1 MEITTYGCSLKRAMR
16 MNKRVSETVAEIEAS
31 PAPKDNLLAY
41 TWCVLE
47 EVEFDHW
54 GIGGN
59 AVTPEV
65 LQAVIE
71 GQT

>member
-1 MEITTYGCSLKRAMR
+1 MENLNTYYQFNKEFLLVELARLLKGL
-16 MNKRVSETVAEIEAS
+16 T
-31 PAPKDNLLAY
+31 APKDNLLAY

-59 AVTPEV
+59 AVTPEI